1 LYLKNQA
8 KEVCMKL
15 ENLIEEL
22 ERQKPLK
29 WDKRVN
35 SSQIEM
41 HSAGGQEMFQ
51 IKGNGKNAFSI
62 TKPCHNQIA
71 EKLDIP
77 LKYYNKMESEAP
89 DLLVEN
95 INTWLHKTD
104 KNFFIRGLGDS
115 IRAFLSD
122 RYRVIDHLDILYCSL
137 NELQAHKAEIED
149 CYLSEIEMNI
159 KVKSQKLKDF
169 VRHKDDLIVGGLFF
183 TNSETGH
190 KALRIEPR
198 LFRVQCSNGMII
210 EEFVTRQIHLGNG
223 DEVLNEMV
231 YLSIRR
237 SIRELF
243 SSFGK
248 ITQTLRE
255 TTEIKVKNP
264 QKVINNVVEQYRL
277 SEAQKENILIA
288 FGAEPEYDKYGIANA
303 ATQAAQKEETWEKSV
318 ELERVGGNLISL
330 SVEGFKSL
338 DE

>member
-1 LYLKNQA
+1 
-8 KEVCMKL
+8 MKL

-22 ERQKPLK
+22 KRQKPLK
-29 WDKRVN
+29 WDKKVN
-35 SSQIEM
+35 SAQIEM
-41 HSAGGQEMFQ
+41 HSSGDQEMFQ

-95 INTWLHKTD
+95 VNTWLHKTD
-104 KNFFIRGLGDS
+104 KDFFIRGLGDS
-115 IRAFLSD
+115 VRAFLSD

-137 NELQAHKAEIED
+137 NELQAHEAEIED

-159 KVKSQKLKDF
+159 KVKSLTLKDF
-169 VRHKDDLIVGGLFF
+169 IRHKDDQIVGGLFF

-190 KALRIEPR
+190 KALRVEPR
-198 LFRVQCSNGMII
+198 LFRVKCSNGMIV
-210 EEFVTRQIHLGNG
+210 EEFVTREVHLGNEG
-223 DEVLNEMV
+223 ELYDEII
-231 YLSIRR
+231 YLSVRK

-243 SSFGK
+243 GRFGE
-248 ITQTLRE
+248 ITQSLRE
-255 TTEIKVKNP
+255 ATEIKIKNP

-277 SEAQKENILIA
+277 SEAQKESILIA
-288 FGAEPEYDKYGIANA
+288 FGGEPEYDKYGIANA
-303 ATQAAQKEETWEKSV
+303 VAQAAQKEETWEKSV

>member
-1 LYLKNQA
+1 
-8 KEVCMKL
+8 MKL
-15 ENLIEEL
+15 ENLIKEL

-41 HSAGGQEMFQ
+41 HSTEGQEMFQ
-51 IKGNGKNAFSI
+51 IKGNGKNVFSI

-71 EKLDIP
+71 DKLDIP
-77 LKYYNKMESEAP
+77 LKYYNKMENEVSE
-89 DLLVEN
+89 LLVDN
-95 INTWLHKTD
+95 VNTWLHKTD
-104 KNFFIRGLGDS
+104 KDFFIRGLGDS

-122 RYRVIDHLDILYCSL
+122 RYRVIDHLDVLYCSL
-137 NELQAHKAEIED
+137 NELQAHKAEIEE

-159 KVKSQKLKDF
+159 KVKSLMLKDF
-169 VRHKDDLIVGGLFF
+169 IRHKDDQIVGGLFF

-190 KALRIEPR
+190 KALRVEPR
-198 LFRVQCSNGMII
+198 LFRVKCSNGMIV
-210 EEFVTRQIHLGNG
+210 EEFVTREVHLGNE
-223 DEVLNEMV
+223 DELYDEII
-231 YLSIRR
+231 YLSVRR

-243 SSFGK
+243 GRFGE

-255 TTEIKVKNP
+255 ATEIKIKNP
-264 QKVINNVVEQYRL
+264 QKIINNVVEQYRL

-303 ATQAAQKEETWEKSV
+303 VTQAAQKEETWEKSV

>member
-1 LYLKNQA
+1 
-8 KEVCMKL
+8 MKL

-29 WDKRVN
+29 WDKKVN
-35 SSQIEM
+35 SAQIEM
-41 HSAGGQEMFQ
+41 HSAGDQGMFQ

-95 INTWLHKTD
+95 VNTWLHKTD
-104 KNFFIRGLGDS
+104 KDFFIRGLGDS
-115 IRAFLSD
+115 VRAFLSD

-137 NELQAHKAEIED
+137 NELQAHEAEIED

-159 KVKSQKLKDF
+159 KVKSLTLKDF
-169 VRHKDDLIVGGLFF
+169 VRHKDDQIVGGLFF

-190 KALRIEPR
+190 KALRVEPR
-198 LFRVQCSNGMII
+198 LFRVKCSNGMIV
-210 EEFVTRQIHLGNG
+210 EEFVTREVHLGNEG
-223 DEVLNEMV
+223 ELYDEII
-231 YLSIRR
+231 YLSVRK

-243 SSFGK
+243 GRFGE

-255 TTEIKVKNP
+255 ATEIKINNP

-277 SEAQKENILIA
+277 SEAQKESILIA

-303 ATQAAQKEETWEKSV
+303 VAQAAQKEETWEKSV

-330 SVEGFKSL
+330 SVEGFKSF